1 MATIA
6 VLGMPGLT
14 TALQRGGHTVVG
26 GPDMRAASPHI
37 RKAIDQDP
45 GVPIIAD
52 DTRSPGKTS
61 WLQRMAGV
69 ATVVIV
75 RTAASDAGTGIVVEN
90 IPVVPTPITVDDLLD
105 IVGVA
110 RVGGAVG
117 AATLAPDGSTDLDGP
132 PLEEDPEDD
141 MWAITPPAPSPAPVT
156 DPWDDDPIPPPPAPA
171 PATPPPPVPAPPP
184 PVAPVPAPPPMPSPP
199 PPPPPLPPT
208 PGSPGPV
215 TPPPYPGTPAP
226 SVAPST
232 PVQPVT
238 PPPVV
243 APPPPPPPPPP
254 GPGTPPPASEPA
266 AAPTTTAH
274 RDLAP
279 IIVSLS
285 GKGGVGKA
293 LALDTPIP
301 TPGGW
306 TTMGDLEIGTQVLGR
321 DGRPCSVTATF
332 DHAGLEM
339 YDIHFSDGQVIR
351 ACADHRWVVSGYYD
365 RLNSEHPS
373 RRASIGRWSTRE
385 HFVEELLRVADGFE
399 ESHRSTRRE
408 IHEAITAIAGCP
420 ASSQRTTGN
429 YLHGFVVDRTTR
441 TRKVVT
447 TGYESTGFLSAC
459 RRAWSACAEDH
470 RFRRNRKGFEH
481 MAQAA
486 ARALEDIDS
495 VADELTVTEA
505 HRLIETHSD
514 GPILGPSTLN
524 TVIAATGIR
533 GRTVT
538 RTVEARMPSSSVV
551 PTAAALRHIAH
562 NARLRGRPT
571 LAPHEYVLTTSQMLA
586 AGVKVSPG
594 GKPTTNFAVR
604 VTQPLEL
611 PATDLAVD
619 PWLLGV
625 WLGDGTSATGQVT
638 QNSNCGSSGEAS
650 DHIWLSEAITA
661 LGEQVRTPASSP
673 NTITVLALG
682 PRLRDLGLLN
692 NKHIPRAYLR
702 GSFDQR
708 LALLQGLMDTD
719 GSIAED
725 GGCELAL
732 CDERLAADALELL
745 RSLGVKATMR
755 PGRAT
760 ITEADPDIAGAT
772 RRRVTG
778 TRWRI
783 TFTTTVQV
791 FRMPRK
797 RERVKPSV
805 RKTQDWLY
813 ITDIRPAGWQPGKC
827 ITVDSEDHTFL
838 AGQFVP
844 THNTTM
850 SLLLAQRA
858 AVHGDMKVIVV
869 DGNRG
874 QGDVRPYLRLP
885 TGDHGLPTIT
895 AARGNTDVLVAIN
908 SPAAVNAARNEHLE
922 HIGFGL
928 VLAPVGADT
937 SPEITSTDL
946 YRRVIQRARQI
957 ADLVI
962 VDTQIIEASD
972 TSGLIDG
979 LIVPLLADGGWAV
992 ATSDMSSASVE
1003 NIIDRTAMF
1012 HTAGV
1017 PRDRIMLLFN
1027 RVVAASSF
1035 DQTSLDR
1042 LFEDKAVSIGT
1053 VGADA
1058 ALAQG
1063 MNVGRLDHDHPAIRT
1078 VLDTAL
1084 LRVTGNPMFEQV
1096 DQPDVRRPSL
1106 PNLLSR
1112 LRHRG

>member
-37 RKAIDQDP
+37 RKAIDEDS

-90 IPVVPTPITVDDLLD
+90 IPVVPTPIAVDDLLD

-117 AATLAPDGSTDLDGP
+117 AATLAPDGSTDLDAP
-132 PLEEDPEDD
+132 AFEDPEDD

-171 PATPPPPVPAPPP
+171 PATPPTPPPVAPAPAPATLPPVAPVPAPPP
-184 PVAPVPAPPPMPSPP
+184 PVAPVPSPPPTPSP

-208 PGSPGPV
+208 PGPPGPV

-243 APPPPPPPPPP
+243 APPPP

-279 IIVSLS
+279 IIVNCS
-285 GKGGVGKA
+285 GKGGVGK
-293 LALDTPIP
+293 
-301 TPGGW
+301 
-306 TTMGDLEIGTQVLGR
+306 
-321 DGRPCSVTATF
+321 
-332 DHAGLEM
+332 
-339 YDIHFSDGQVIR
+339 
-351 ACADHRWVVSGYYD
+351 
-365 RLNSEHPS
+365 
-373 RRASIGRWSTRE
+373 
-385 HFVEELLRVADGFE
+385 
-399 ESHRSTRRE
+399 
-408 IHEAITAIAGCP
+408 
-420 ASSQRTTGN
+420 
-429 YLHGFVVDRTTR
+429 
-441 TRKVVT
+441 
-447 TGYESTGFLSAC
+447 
-459 RRAWSACAEDH
+459 
-470 RFRRNRKGFEH
+470 
-481 MAQAA
+481 
-486 ARALEDIDS
+486 
-495 VADELTVTEA
+495 
-505 HRLIETHSD
+505 
-514 GPILGPSTLN
+514 
-524 TVIAATGIR
+524 
-533 GRTVT
+533 
-538 RTVEARMPSSSVV
+538 
-551 PTAAALRHIAH
+551 
-562 NARLRGRPT
+562 
-571 LAPHEYVLTTSQMLA
+571 
-586 AGVKVSPG
+586 
-594 GKPTTNFAVR
+594 
-604 VTQPLEL
+604 
-611 PATDLAVD
+611 
-619 PWLLGV
+619 
-625 WLGDGTSATGQVT
+625 
-638 QNSNCGSSGEAS
+638 
-650 DHIWLSEAITA
+650 
-661 LGEQVRTPASSP
+661 
-673 NTITVLALG
+673 
-682 PRLRDLGLLN
+682 
-692 NKHIPRAYLR
+692 
-702 GSFDQR
+702 
-708 LALLQGLMDTD
+708 
-719 GSIAED
+719 
-725 GGCELAL
+725 
-732 CDERLAADALELL
+732 
-745 RSLGVKATMR
+745 
-755 PGRAT
+755 
-760 ITEADPDIAGAT
+760 
-772 RRRVTG
+772 
-778 TRWRI
+778 
-783 TFTTTVQV
+783 
-791 FRMPRK
+791 
-797 RERVKPSV
+797 
-805 RKTQDWLY
+805 
-813 ITDIRPAGWQPGKC
+813 
-827 ITVDSEDHTFL
+827 
-838 AGQFVP
+838 
-844 THNTTM
+844 TTM